1 MTAFLLPKKSSH
13 LLKKSSHLLKK
24 SSHYTKKSSHHTQT
38 DILLVYKNI
47 LIKKLKLKKNN
58 YYNIINIY
66 TNLHNFLHKREQNN
80 K

>member
-38 DILLVYKNI
+38 DILLVYKNF
-47 LIKKLKLKKNN
+47 LIKKEKK
-58 YYNIINIY
+58 
-66 TNLHNFLHKREQNN
+66 K